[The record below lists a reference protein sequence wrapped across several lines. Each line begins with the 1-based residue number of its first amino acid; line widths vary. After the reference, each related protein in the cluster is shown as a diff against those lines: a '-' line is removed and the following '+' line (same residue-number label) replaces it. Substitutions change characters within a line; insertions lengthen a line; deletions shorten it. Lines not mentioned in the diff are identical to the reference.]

1 VRGRGLFAGVELHR
15 DMVAAGVVARRLL
28 QVGMLTEDTHR
39 TTIRFAPPLIISESQ
54 VDGAVDRLTKV
65 LEEVA
70 SPPVLA
76 EHEKPPSRAQRRSH
90 NCLVPEGGQL

>member
-54 VDGAVDRLTKV
+54 VDWRKSLHRLFWRSTKSHR
-65 LEEVA
+65 LELNGVA
-70 SPPVLA
+70 TTA
-76 EHEKPPSRAQRRSH
+76 
-90 NCLVPEGGQL
+90 